1 MPVSWTCYAFL
12 LHPEAMNGERR
23 LLTVEEVRRLIGKD
37 RLGRDAAYALARQH
51 GVRLGK
57 RLLVPSRVV
66 EALLEGRLE
75 EREKAPGPP
84 PRGR

>member
-1 MPVSWTCYAFL
+1 MQEL
-12 LHPEAMNGERR
+12 REALGPD
-23 LLTVEEVRRLIGKD
+23 VV
-37 RLGRDAAYALARQH
+37 GRDLAYELARRY

-75 EREKAPGPP
+75 ELDAKTPEVGT
-84 PRGR
+84 RGQ

>member
-1 MPVSWTCYAFL
+1 
-12 LHPEAMNGERR
+12 MNVERK
-23 LLTVEEVRRLIGKD
+23 LLTVEELRRVVGKD
-37 RLGRDAAYALARQH
+37 RLGRDAAYALARRY

-75 EREKAPGPP
+75 ELGAKTPGVEA
-84 PRGR
+84 RGR